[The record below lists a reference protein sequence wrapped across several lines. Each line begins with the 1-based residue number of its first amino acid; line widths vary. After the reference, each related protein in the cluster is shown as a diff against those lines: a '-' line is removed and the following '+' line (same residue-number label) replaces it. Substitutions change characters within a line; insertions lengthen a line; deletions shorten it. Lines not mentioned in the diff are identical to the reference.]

1 MSELKTF
8 PYVTNLDI
16 IYKPLERIE
25 EKKLSDECPHQWFN
39 QSLCEVN
46 GSVVRLGVVQGEY
59 HWHKHVDDDEFF
71 YVVEGHLSID
81 VEENQTIELDP
92 RQGVVIPKNTMHRP
106 RAVVR
111 TVMLMVENRGI
122 IPTGN

>member
-1 MSELKTF
+1 MSELKNF